1 MNKNIIQN
9 KSLLLVL
16 MLGLMLSSCF
26 KDEYLNPSQASNE
39 SVITNTNGLLAL
51 CNGLQQKYTIGRA
64 SPLYTSITANGL
76 TTNELLVLNQGNTD
90 EANLQAGKA
99 NVIGNNQVVTRL
111 WEQSLLI
118 VGNADLILTNI
129 GIVGDANTKN
139 SILAFAHLYKGLALM
154 NLGTYWEQAPIA
166 TGKQASFVPRK
177 QVLETAVKLFED
189 GANLGVIT
197 LHPSLQGGID
207 FNNTFNALAARGNMI
222 LGNYAKALELA
233 NKVDLK
239 KKSEFTFDA
248 VSRNPI
254 FDVHY
259 SNVNVCEPT
268 NNRLGLPAVFAPDT
282 TDARLLFYLKSR
294 TFGATNDGK
303 GFFTANDAKIPVYL
317 PGEVMLLKAEALARQ
332 DKIDEAIAELNKVRT
347 KADDVYNVNAKLPA
361 YSGANSKDAVLAEI
375 YLNRCVELYNSG
387 LKLEDS
393 RRFNRPGPKETN
405 FERTRNFYPYPTTER
420 DNNPNTPA
428 DPEI

>member
-1 MNKNIIQN
+1 MNNNMKQY
-9 KSLLLVL
+9 KSILIVL
-16 MLGLMLSSCF
+16 MLGVIFSSCF

-51 CNGLQQKYTIGRA
+51 CNGLQQKYSIGRA
-64 SPLYTSITANGL
+64 SPLYTTITASGL
-76 TTNELLVLNQGNTD
+76 STNELLVLNQGNTD
-90 EANLQAGKA
+90 EANLQAGKG
-99 NVIGNNQVVTRL
+99 NVIGNNQIVTRL
-111 WEQSLLI
+111 WEQSLLL
-118 VGNADLILTNI
+118 VANADLILANI
-129 GIVGDANTKN
+129 DIVGDANTKN

-154 NLGTYWEQAPIA
+154 NLGTFWEQAPIA
-166 TGKQASFVPRK
+166 TGKQAGFVPRK
-177 QVLETAVKLFED
+177 QVIETAVKLFED
-189 GANLGVIT
+189 GANLGAIT
-197 LHPSLQGGID
+197 LSPALQGGID
-207 FNNTFNALAARGNMI
+207 FNNTFNALAARGNMM
-222 LGNYAKALELA
+222 LGNYAKALDFA

-248 VSRNPI
+248 ISRNPI

-268 NNRLGLPAVFAPDT
+268 NNRLGMPATFAPDT

-294 TFGATNDGK
+294 TFGPTNDGK
-303 GFFTANDAKIPVYL
+303 GFFTANDSKIPVYL
-317 PGEVMLLKAEALARQ
+317 PGEVMLLKAEALARL
-332 DKIDEAIAELNKVRT
+332 DKIDDAVAELNKVRT
-347 KADDVYNVNAKLPA
+347 KVDDIYNVNAKLPV
-361 YSGANSKDAVLAEI
+361 YSGPTSKDEVLAEI

-405 FERTRNFYPYPTTER
+405 FERNRNFYPYPTSER
-420 DNNPNTPA
+420 DNNPNTPP